1 MQRNVCGENRGVGPH
16 LFTRLC
22 LHDSTPPWTKTRQQV
37 RLFQARRIDRIP
49 VGVGREPSRSRTVV
63 RFGRGR
69 PRSIRSRRLPFPTH
83 DVYVRVKSKVVDGW
97 PCDARS
103 MPTTATDDGVAW
115 LPRTIWTSSRE
126 KRKRWEWTTR
136 RIRRCTGA
144 CACMAM
150 MVRRQPFRQ
159 RRARRNK
166 SVSRDEM
173 RRPQARVH
181 AEKESKNAG
190 KPPAVVYELTNC
202 SFLFKRDD
210 APGLVPR
217 WYGQRPHLM
226 GTAVCFCKFGRW

>member
-1 MQRNVCGENRGVGPH
+1 MDQDAATSASFSSTPDPLHSCWHWKRAIVLTNRGA
-16 LFTRLC
+16 LW
-22 LHDSTPPWTKTRQQV
+22 SRQ
-37 RLFQARRIDRIP
+37 
-49 VGVGREPSRSRTVV
+49 
-63 RFGRGR
+63 
-69 PRSIRSRRLPFPTH
+69 PRSVRSRRLQFATH

-97 PCDARS
+97 PCDARR

-126 KRKRWEWTTR
+126 KKKRWEWTTR

-144 CACMAM
+144 CARMALV
-150 MVRRQPFRQ
+150 VRRQPSRQ

-166 SVSRDEM
+166 SMSRDEM

-190 KPPAVVYELTNC
+190 KPPAVAYELTNR
-202 SFLFKRDD
+202 SFPFKRDD
-210 APGLVPR
+210 ALGLVSR
-217 WYGQRPHLM
+217 WDGQRPHFM